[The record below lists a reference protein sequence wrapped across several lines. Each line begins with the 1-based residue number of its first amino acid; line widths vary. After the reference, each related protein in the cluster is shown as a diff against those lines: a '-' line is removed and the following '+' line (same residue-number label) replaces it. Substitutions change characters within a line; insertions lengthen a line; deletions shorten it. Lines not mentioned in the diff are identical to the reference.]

1 MPYKATISKNPARKT
16 FQAIRIEVNKE
27 IEILEESLRKAL
39 DLLNVNGRM
48 AVITFHSL
56 EDRIVKKLFKEL
68 SSVDKNLKGLPE
80 IPLEFEPKYRIV
92 TEVILPTKEELEENH
107 RSRSSKLRVIE
118 KIK

>member
-1 MPYKATISKNPARKT
+1 MIIKRKYATYGQLSADMVTKDEITKLFHKLNVSDKVLEDVLNPAND
-16 FQAIRIEVNKE
+16 IIVNNTN
-27 IEILEESLRKAL
+27 IGSDIPG
-39 DLLNVNGRM
+39 NV
-48 AVITFHSL
+48 
-56 EDRIVKKLFKEL
+56 FKEL